1 MNKDIRLSID
11 FITHRKRK
19 KLQKLLGPSG
29 VLSLI
34 DLWLSTARQRPSGTL
49 TGYNEIDIELDA
61 NWDGENGVFV
71 KTLIELGFIDEING
85 TYHLHNWSDRQEWV
99 VTSDDRSDK
108 ARFSRLAKINPKVFS
123 ELKEKGV
130 DKISKYDYKKLTETP
145 THVNETLNETLTV
158 VKDALTPAPAPA
170 PAPAHNAIINT
181 PLPPKGKD
189 VELKDFLL
197 KNIPEDLSFLKN
209 NFLEFFKYR
218 QQKPKSKRY
227 QSEIGINGLFR
238 DICNCIAVG
247 HPPVECLN
255 IAMERGWQT
264 PSPDYFKPEMFTK
277 LTNGTVQETKEQI
290 LKRHGLSA

>member
-1 MNKDIRLSID
+1 MKQGYIRLWRKSLDSGLIRNHKVWIFWTWCLLKANHEHNHKQVVGFNEVILQPGDFVFGRAAAAEETGLSEQNIRTCLKFLEKSKNLTIKSTNKFSI
-11 FITHRKRK
+11 
-19 KLQKLLGPSG
+19 
-29 VLSLI
+29 
-34 DLWLSTARQRPSGTL
+34 
-49 TGYNEIDIELDA
+49 
-61 NWDGENGVFV
+61 
-71 KTLIELGFIDEING
+71 
-85 TYHLHNWSDRQEWV
+85 
-99 VTSDDRSDK
+99 
-108 ARFSRLAKINPKVFS
+108 
-123 ELKEKGV
+123 
-130 DKISKYDYKKLTETP
+130 IS
-145 THVNETLNETLTV
+145 
-158 VKDALTPAPAPA
+158 
-170 PAPAHNAIINT
+170 IINWNSYQYIEDETNQQTNQHLTSIQPASNHKQEHLNKEVTT

-197 KNIPEDLSFLKN
+197 KNIPDDLSFLKN
-209 NFLEFFKYR
+209 NILEFFKYR

>member
-1 MNKDIRLSID
+1 MCDKIYQITRKYDKNDFQLEWNDIKKAIYASEFRISVTEID
-11 FITHRKRK
+11 RIVSECCR
-19 KLQKLLGPSG
+19 
-29 VLSLI
+29 
-34 DLWLSTARQRPSGTL
+34 
-49 TGYNEIDIELDA
+49 NEIKAFQIEEGKLFSA
-61 NWDGENGVFV
+61 GLKKRMQPLLEKREYNRQKYEEKKTRGNSSLCISVTENSNSVDEMTQSKV
-71 KTLIELGFIDEING
+71 KE
-85 TYHLHNWSDRQEWV
+85 R
-99 VTSDDRSDK
+99 
-108 ARFSRLAKINPKVFS
+108 
-123 ELKEKGV
+123 KEK
-130 DKISKYDYKKLTETP
+130 
-145 THVNETLNETLTV
+145 
-158 VKDALTPAPAPA
+158 
-170 PAPAHNAIINT
+170 NT
-181 PLPPKGKD
+181 PYIPLKGKE

-197 KNIPEDLSFLKN
+197 KNIPDDLTFLKN
-209 NFLEFFKYR
+209 NILEFFKYR

>member
-1 MNKDIRLSID
+1 MNKDIRLATS
-11 FITHRKRK
+11 FKGHRKRK
-19 KLQKLLGPSG
+19 KLKRILGFG
-29 VLSLI
+29 AEIYLI
-34 DLWLSTARQRPSGTL
+34 DLWLTVAMDCPEGILVGWDEEDISDACDWPGDPNELVTALIESGWL
-49 TGYNEIDIELDA
+49 EKDS
-61 NWDGENGVFV
+61 DGEYVIHDWCEHQGWACKAKQRSNTAKQAANARWG
-71 KTLIELGFIDEING
+71 KKYGNADSMQP
-85 TYHLHNWSDRQEWV
+85 HSDSNTDSMQPH
-99 VTSDDRSDK
+99 SDSNADS
-108 ARFSRLAKINPKVFS
+108 N
-123 ELKEKGV
+123 
-130 DKISKYDYKKLTETP
+130 
-145 THVNETLNETLTV
+145 
-158 VKDALTPAPAPA
+158 APSPS
-170 PAPAHNAIINT
+170 PSPLPSQNT